1 MCGRYSLFAEAKKL
15 EERFKAELSDELQ
28 PRYNAAPTQTLPVI
42 TNADGER
49 KIEFF
54 HWGLIPA
61 WAENP
66 AIGSKMLN
74 ARAETLA
81 EKPSFKKALQ
91 SRRCLVLADGF
102 YEWKAEG
109 KKKQPMRMSLKNGE
123 MFAMAGLWENWTD
136 KETGEV
142 IHSFTIITTEA
153 NELLKPIHDRMPVI
167 LLPKNEEIW
176 LDNELETEQL
186 LKVLQ
191 PYPADELKA
200 EPVSKA
206 VNNAA
211 YDDCSILIA
220 DDAEPED
227 LKLF

>member
-1 MCGRYSLFAEAKKL
+1 MCGRYSIFAEAKKL
-15 EERFKAELSDELQ
+15 EKRFNAELTNDLT
-28 PRYNAAPTQTLPVI
+28 PHYNAAPTQTLPII
-42 TNADGER
+42 TNAEGER

-54 HWGLIPA
+54 HWGLIPS

-74 ARAETLA
+74 ARSETLT
-81 EKPSFKKALQ
+81 EKPSFKKALEK
-91 SRRCLVLADGF
+91 RRCLVLADGF
-102 YEWKAEG
+102 YEWKTEG
-109 KKKQPMRMSLKNGE
+109 KKKQPVRTSLKSGE

-153 NELLKPIHDRMPVI
+153 NDLLKPIHDRMPVI
-167 LLPKNEEIW
+167 LSPKNEEIW
-176 LDNELETEQL
+176 LDNELPTEQL
-186 LKVLQ
+186 LKVLK
-191 PYPADELKA
+191 PYPADELKV
-200 EPVSKA
+200 ENVSKS

-211 YDDCSILIA
+211 YDDCSILLP
-220 DDAEPED
+220 DAEEPED